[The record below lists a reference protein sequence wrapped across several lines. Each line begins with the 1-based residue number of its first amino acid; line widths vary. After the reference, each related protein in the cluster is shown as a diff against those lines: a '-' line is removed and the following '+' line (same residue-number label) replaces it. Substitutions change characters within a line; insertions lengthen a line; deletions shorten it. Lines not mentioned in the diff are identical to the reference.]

1 LYWYIQAGVR
11 GDTLAYVNIGWFFEK
26 GLGVEQDY
34 RQAIYWYNKGAVAG
48 EPHALNNLG
57 AMYES
62 GLGVQKDQKKA
73 EYWYAKARE
82 ALARGELDFKQFFR
96 KPCD

>member
-1 LYWYIQAGVR
+1 LV
-11 GDTLAYVNIGWFFEK
+11 LEK

-62 GLGVQKDQKKA
+62 GLGVQKTKRRRNIGMPRLGKRWLGRA
-73 EYWYAKARE
+73 
-82 ALARGELDFKQFFR
+82 GF
-96 KPCD
+96 